1 VLFLRNDAQIT
12 VSELTS
18 TVNDSF
24 LLKYDFN
31 KYNQDI
37 QEKKKKK
44 KKKKRK
50 KKKKKKNNNIINQLS
65 NLI

>member
-44 KKKKRK
+44 KKK
-50 KKKKKKNNNIINQLS
+50 NNNIINQLS

>member
-44 KKKKRK
+44 KKKKIILINFLIK
-50 KKKKKKNNNIINQLS
+50 IKN
-65 NLI
+65 